1 MAMDF
6 IRKFHSADACIYFSN
21 PTWGNH
27 GAIVKEAGL
36 TSKTHRYLDASGVAL
51 DFDGILTDMREAP
64 MGSVW
69 LLQACAHNPTGV
81 DPSTAQWEEIA
92 KLCAERSFVPL
103 FDNAYQG
110 FATGDFDGDV
120 SPIRLFVSKGLHPI
134 VTQSFAKNMGLYGER
149 VGAIHVVTGSS
160 ENASAVLSNLAII
173 SRRSFSNPPCH
184 GAYIVATVVGDAAM
198 KNEWFDEV
206 KGMNGR
212 IRDMRLKLRAAL
224 EAEVPS
230 KDWSHI
236 TKQIGM
242 FSFTGLSKAQCT
254 AMTENHHIYLLDN
267 GRISV
272 AGLNAEGCIYFAK
285 AVKEVLQDS
294 SL

>member
-1 MAMDF
+1 VVSTGLLSG
-6 IRKFHSADACIYFSN
+6 RVTHKYSSLFS
-21 PTWGNH
+21 
-27 GAIVKEAGL
+27 
-36 TSKTHRYLDASGVAL
+36 
-51 DFDGILTDMREAP
+51 
-64 MGSVW
+64 
-69 LLQACAHNPTGV
+69 
-81 DPSTAQWEEIA
+81 
-92 KLCAERSFVPL
+92 
-103 FDNAYQG
+103 
-110 FATGDFDGDV
+110 
-120 SPIRLFVSKGLHPI
+120 GLHPI

-173 SRRSFSNPPCH
+173 SRMSRFTIDFHLIFSVSYTSFSAFSFLYFAGRSFSNPPCH

-242 FSFTGLSKAQCT
+242 FSFTGLSKVCVF
-254 AMTENHHIYLLDN
+254 
-267 GRISV
+267 ISRT
-272 AGLNAEGCIYFAK
+272 
-285 AVKEVLQDS
+285 D
-294 SL
+294 